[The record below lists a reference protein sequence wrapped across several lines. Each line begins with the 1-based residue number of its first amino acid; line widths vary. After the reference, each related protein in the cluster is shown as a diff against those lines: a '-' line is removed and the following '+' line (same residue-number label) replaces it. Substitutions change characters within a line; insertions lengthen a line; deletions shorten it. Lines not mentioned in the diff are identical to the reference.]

1 MIKKISVR
9 WFIWFALAS
18 FYTIILGAL
27 LYFNLF
33 KYVFDVNLQ
42 NQIINTVSNNARTLI
57 NGLVAS
63 NVVRISEVD
72 IINFWMAHDPRIKNV
87 VYFNPNGSIR
97 WHKNKE
103 HWDKSF
109 SDYERGG
116 FLETYAV
123 SEALLKGEP
132 KVVMKNEGSM
142 YEIAIP
148 LKHAKG
154 DDPKQNI
161 VGVVSLDVS
170 REQVQAEIKSAM
182 FKYFIG
188 AIAVMVL
195 MGFVLYI
202 FVIKKVV
209 SPIVSLTN
217 SIDNISTKTFQ
228 FDFDHRADEVG
239 DLAKAVENFLTKVK
253 MELEEQ
259 EELSKNRKHYEQEWW
274 AEVLAAA
281 VPKGSRAIVVDE
293 NNNIMHTNF
302 DLPLKKEGPV
312 HLLDLFGA
320 NQQEMMRVVGQAME
334 NPGKIFRATTQSG
347 GREFGIKTL
356 QLTSKGGIIRTLII
370 LEPLAGK
377 K

>member
-9 WFIWFALAS
+9 WFIWFALAA

-42 NQIINTVSNNARTLI
+42 NQIINTVSYNARTLI
-57 NGLVAS
+57 NGLVAKDYLT
-63 NVVRISEVD
+63 IPELE
-72 IINFWMAHDPRIKNV
+72 IITSWPVHDPRIKNV
-87 VYFNPNGSIR
+87 VYFNGNGSIR
-97 WHKNKE
+97 WHRNAE
-103 HWDKSF
+103 HIQKSF
-109 SDYERGG
+109 TEYERGG
-116 FLETYAV
+116 YMETYA
-123 SEALLKGEP
+123 ATDAMQTAKP
-132 KVVMKNEGSM
+132 KVVMKQDGAM

-148 LKHAKG
+148 LKLAK
-154 DDPKQNI
+154 DDKV
-161 VGVVSLDVS
+161 VGVISLDVS
-170 REQVQAEIKSAM
+170 REQVQQEIKGAM
-182 FKYFIG
+182 FKYLIG
-188 AIAVMVL
+188 SIAIMIL

-202 FVIKKVV
+202 FVIKRVV
-209 SPIVSLTN
+209 SPIVALTN

-228 FDFDHRADEVG
+228 FDFSHRSDEVG
-239 DLAKAVENFLTKVK
+239 DLAKSVENFLTKVK
-253 MELEEQ
+253 QELEEQ

-302 DLPLKKEGPV
+302 ELSLKKEGPS
-312 HLLDLFGA
+312 HLLDIFGA
-320 NQQEMMRVVGQAME
+320 TQQDVVRLVGQAME
-334 NPGKIFRATTQSG
+334 NPGKVFKATTQSG

-356 QLTSKGGIIRTLII
+356 QLTSKGGIIRTIII
-370 LEPLAGK
+370 LEPK